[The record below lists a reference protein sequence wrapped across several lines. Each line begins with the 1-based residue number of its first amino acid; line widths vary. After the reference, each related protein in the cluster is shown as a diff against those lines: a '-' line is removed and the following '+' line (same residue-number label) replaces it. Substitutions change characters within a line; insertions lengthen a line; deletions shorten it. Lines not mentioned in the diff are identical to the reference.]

1 MATFILP
8 TLHAGQALLSG
19 YGLYTSYTSIT
30 NLQQYES
37 TSEKAAEYLSAAAHQ
52 LHKTRTTQASGALAI
67 LTSLLTS
74 LALLALPASLS
85 APTAAAVN
93 VSVAGLALAAM
104 LHVGNF
110 WRGKARVPFVEGYN
124 EGMRRT
130 EELRRVL
137 GWLAMSWAAT
147 GVGGLVQAVWA
158 EEG

>member
-1 MATFILP
+1 MTTLLLP
-8 TLHAGQALLSG
+8 TLHAGQALLSA
-19 YGLYTSYTSIT
+19 YGLYTSYISVTH
-30 NLQQYES
+30 LQQYES

-74 LALLALPASLS
+74 LTLLARPSIPL
-85 APTAAAVN
+85 PTAAAAN
-93 VSVAGLALAAM
+93 VAVGALTLGAM

-147 GVGGLVQAVWA
+147 GVGGVVGAVWA
-158 EEG
+158 EGG